1 MQAQYDSFF
10 SWTHLRVCHWH
21 DVHHPQVLG
30 CVIPTNQDILHNLS
44 TAITVRGTQKVH
56 LFKWLSSKPQTRVT
70 FGQLPQQ
77 CPFWKGSSWETPV
90 AFSFLLSPISFNL
103 GPSLSPL
110 ATVTQPWSFWRAQTS
125 YFVFVPR
132 WNISTNDTHWQFKNG
147 WFCFSSISFRLDI
160 PEQEHR
166 MATAWL
172 SQVQQGSRGS
182 LD

>member
-1 MQAQYDSFF
+1 MMFIIPKYLGVSF
-10 SWTHLRVCHWH
+10 L
-21 DVHHPQVLG
+21 
-30 CVIPTNQDILHNLS
+30 
-44 TAITVRGTQKVH
+44 
-56 LFKWLSSKPQTRVT
+56 QTRT
-70 FGQLPQQ
+70 FYTTSVQPSLSEELRKFTCLNDYHLSLRHESHLAN
-77 CPFWKGSSWETPV
+77 CPNNVRSAKGSSWETPV

-110 ATVTQPWSFWRAQTS
+110 ATVAQPWSFWRAQTS

-160 PEQEHR
+160 PEQEEHR
-166 MATAWL
+166 MATVWL